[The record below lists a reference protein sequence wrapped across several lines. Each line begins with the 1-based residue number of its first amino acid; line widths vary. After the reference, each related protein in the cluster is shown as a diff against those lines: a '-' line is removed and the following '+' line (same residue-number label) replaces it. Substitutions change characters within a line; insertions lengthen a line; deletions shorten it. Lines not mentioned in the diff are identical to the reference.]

1 MFWSRQAFVQPRNN
15 GSPLFISRTMKI
27 WGGGGRRRKRGGSG
41 PAMAYGDAGGGEEE
55 E

>member
-1 MFWSRQAFVQPRNN
+1 MFWSRQALVQPRNN

-27 WGGGGRRRKRGGSG
+27 GGGRRRRRGGSG